1 MEEAPQD
8 TSLANLAVFNK
19 YKAAGEI
26 ANAGLQYALSLCVPG
41 ADIADICTRSDLQLE
56 ESLQKIFNKKRLEK
70 GIAFPTC
77 VSVNNIC
84 GYFSP
89 LREESVPLE
98 EGQLIKVDL
107 GVHIDGFIANA
118 ATTAIVGGTQPVT
131 GRAADL
137 ILAAHTAAEAG
148 LRLLRPGNSNYQVTE
163 AIQKAATAY
172 GVQPMEGG
180 LSHQFKQHVIDG
192 NKCIINRE
200 TVEQRVEEV
209 KFEANEVYGLDV
221 FVSTG
226 EGRPRECDTRVN
238 VYKRNL
244 EVTYSLK
251 MKASRSFFAE
261 VNDRFP
267 TLLFTLRA
275 FEDLSSARMGVAEC
289 QKHMLL
295 HSYPVLQET
304 PGELVAQVKYTVA
317 ILPNKTL
324 IIAGLPINP
333 ANFQSERTVT
343 DPELL
348 ATLALNPDPK
358 KARAAA

>member
-26 ANAGLQYALSLCVPG
+26 ANAGLQFALSLCVPG
-41 ADIADICTRSDLQLE
+41 ADIADLCTRSDLQLE

-77 VSVNNIC
+77 VSVNNVC

-89 LREESVPLE
+89 LREDSLPLE
-98 EGQLIKVDL
+98 AGQLIKVDL

-118 ATTAIVGGTQPVT
+118 ATTAIVGGASPIT

-148 LRLLRPGNSNYQVTE
+148 LRLMRPGNSNYQVTE
-163 AIQKAATAY
+163 AIQKSAAAY
-172 GVQPMEGG
+172 AVHPMEGCI
-180 LSHQFKQHVIDG
+180 SHQFKQHVIDG
-192 NKCIINRE
+192 NKCIINKE
-200 TVEQRVEEV
+200 TVDQRVEEV
-209 KFEANEVYGLDV
+209 KFEPNEVYGLDV

-226 EGRPRECDTRVN
+226 EGKARESEVRSSVF
-238 VYKRNL
+238 KRNL

-251 MKASRSFFAE
+251 MKASRAFFAE

-275 FEDLSSARMGVAEC
+275 FEDLSSAKMGVSEC
-289 QKHMLL
+289 QKHMLV
-295 HSYPVLQET
+295 HSFPVLQEVA
-304 PGELVAQVKYTVA
+304 GELVAQVKYTVA

-324 IIAGLPINP
+324 IIAGLPIDP
-333 ANFQSERTVT
+333 ATCQSDHTVI

-348 ATLALNPDPK
+348 ATLAINPDPK
-358 KARAAA
+358 KAKK